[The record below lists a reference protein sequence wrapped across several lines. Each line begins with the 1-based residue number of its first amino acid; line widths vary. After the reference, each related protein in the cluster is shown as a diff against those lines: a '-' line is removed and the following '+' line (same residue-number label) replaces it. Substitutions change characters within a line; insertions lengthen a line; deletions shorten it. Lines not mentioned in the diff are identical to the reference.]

1 MESKRDIRRDVLAI
15 RQNLT
20 DKEWEEK
27 SHLIYKKVT
36 SHPFFLQASEIYCYI
51 DYRREVATREI
62 VEYAW
67 NLGKKVAVP
76 KVEGDDMVFYVIHS
90 FDELECGYKGIP
102 EPKSMIPAQDWDA
115 LVIMPGA
122 VFDTA
127 CHRIGYGKGYYDKYL
142 HLHPKHKTIGL
153 AFELQMMGEIPTE
166 EHDICPNI
174 IITEENIYER
184 QSTK

>member
-1 MESKRDIRRDVLAI
+1 MESKKDIRKRVLAI

-27 SHLIYKKVT
+27 SHLIYEKVI
-36 SHPFFLQASEIYCYI
+36 SHPFFLQANAIYCYI
-51 DYRREVATREI
+51 DYRREVATRTLIEH
-62 VEYAW
+62 AW
-67 NLGKKVAVP
+67 SFGKKVAVP
-76 KVEGDDMVFYVIHS
+76 KVEGDDMVFYMIHS
-90 FDELECGYKGIP
+90 FDELECGYRGIW
-102 EPKSMIPAQDWDA
+102 EPKTLKPAQNQDA

-142 HLHPKHKTIGL
+142 HLHLKHKTMGL
-153 AFELQMMGEIPTE
+153 AFELQMMEEIPAE
-166 EHDICPNI
+166 EHDICPDI

-184 QSTK
+184 